1 MTTKGNFKDVPIGH
15 EIKMGS
21 LIGVK
26 KSATHC
32 LITYAAGKK
41 EMRYVSPTQWVEYNP
56 VDPELCR
63 TDMHLH

>member
-21 LIGVK
+21 LVGIK
-26 KSATHC
+26 KDASHCFIRYAT
-32 LITYAAGKK
+32 GKE

-56 VDPELCR
+56 IDPKLCR
-63 TDMHLH
+63 TDTHLH